1 MKKIAALM
9 ALATMLI
16 IPGEA
21 SARRSDA
28 FNWYIEDF
36 KTQIVVNKDS
46 SLTITENILADCGN
60 AQGKHGIFRILPTV
74 INTTSGRIKTPI
86 KLISITDFEGR
97 PYEYAESY
105 SLTDKTIV
113 WKIGDPNK
121 TVSGENSYRIKYTVQ
136 NAVRTENSK
145 KFDELYWNLNGNY
158 WDLEIDNLSADII
171 FPSEINESNA
181 SISYYAGYA
190 GDKGI
195 SLANYQ
201 WIGGNTLEFKSTRP
215 MKAKEGITASIAF
228 PKNIVTPYKAGLLDY
243 LNFEYF
249 WFLIPILVFIICYK
263 IWRKYGDD
271 PDFKKTVIAEY
282 APPEELTLLEV
293 GMLQTN
299 GALKQEFITGS
310 IVSLAVTGFIKIG
323 EVVEKGMI
331 FDSKDYE
338 ISKTDISPDEKLSRA
353 EQKIYSKLFV
363 LGDSV
368 KLSSLK
374 NKFYTVN
381 KEVEDSVLNSL
392 DSKGLIEKTGAK
404 IKGFFIVAGVV
415 LVFGGIYF
423 MDASLFL
430 RANLIVSG
438 IIITIFGAI
447 MAKRTL
453 AGAEMNWKIKGFKL
467 YMDTAEKYRQE
478 FYEKENIFEKY
489 LPYAIVF
496 GITSQWISKMKDIYG
511 AEYFSTYHP
520 VWYGGQMSGGGF
532 DADGFSK
539 SISGLSSAIAAST
552 SSPSGQG
559 GGGSSGGGGGGG
571 GGGGW

>member
-1 MKKIAALM
+1 MKKIAILM
-9 ALATMLI
+9 ALVAVFI
-16 IPGEA
+16 IPGEV

-28 FNWYIEDF
+28 FSWYIEDF

-46 SLTITENILADCGN
+46 SLTITEDILADCGN

-86 KLISITDFEGR
+86 RLISITDFEGR
-97 PYEYAESY
+97 SYKYAESY
-105 SLTDKTIV
+105 DTANKTVI

-121 TVSGENSYRIKYTVQ
+121 TVSGENSYRIKYAVQ

-145 KFDELYWNLNGNY
+145 KFDELYWNLSGNY
-158 WDLEIDNLSADII
+158 WDLEIDNLTANII
-171 FPSEINESNA
+171 FPSEISKDNA
-181 SISYYAGYA
+181 SISYYSGYA
-190 GDKGI
+190 GDKGT
-195 SLANYQ
+195 SLAEYQ
-201 WIGGNTLEFKSTRP
+201 WIGDNTLEFKSTRP

-249 WFLIPILVFIICYK
+249 WLLLPVFVFIVCYK

-282 APPEELTLLEV
+282 APPEGLTPLEV

-310 IVSLAVTGFIKIG
+310 IISLAVTGFINIKEI
-323 EVVEKGMI
+323 VEKGMI

-338 ISKTDISPDEKLSRA
+338 IFKTDISPDEKISRA
-353 EQKIYSKLFV
+353 EQKIYSKLFA

-374 NKFYTVN
+374 NKFYIVN
-381 KEVEDSVLNSL
+381 KEVEDSALNNL

-404 IKGFFIVAGVV
+404 LKGGFMVAGMV
-415 LVFGGIYF
+415 LIFGGAYF
-423 MDASLFL
+423 TEESWLFAVSVIL
-430 RANLIVSG
+430 SG
-438 IIITIFGAI
+438 IIIIIIGA
-447 MAKRTL
+447 MMVKRTL

-489 LPYAIVF
+489 LPYAIIF

-511 AEYFSTYHP
+511 AEYFNAYHP

-539 SISGLSSAIAAST
+539 SISSLSSAITAST